1 MNRYDV
7 TTPFN
12 LQFDSAGKITLTREF
27 IFVRT
32 FRASHA
38 LSTTEFHGK
47 KEIYF
52 QYISAELLKIV
63 PKIKNRLLVC
73 QRKLK

>member
-38 LSTTEFHGK
+38 RSSTTEFHGK
-47 KEIYF
+47 KEIIF
-52 QYISAELLKIV
+52 NTLARDS
-63 PKIKNRLLVC
+63 
-73 QRKLK
+73 